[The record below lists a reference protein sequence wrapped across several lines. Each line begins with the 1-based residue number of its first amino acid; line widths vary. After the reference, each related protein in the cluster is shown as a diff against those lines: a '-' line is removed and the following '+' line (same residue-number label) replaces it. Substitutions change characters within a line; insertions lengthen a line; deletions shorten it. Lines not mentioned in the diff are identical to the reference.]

1 MSDSDIKPAKPGGVF
16 TVDNL
21 KWLIEKLTL
30 PLVLAAI
37 TVVFQWYANQRS
49 RAEIAAADQ
58 RAQDESRI
66 RLYTE
71 LLHKREDADTAVRR
85 AVFDKLMDRYLSPDP
100 KDLDDKLVALE
111 LLAVN
116 FHDSLNLSPLFW
128 QIDRQITSLGS
139 RADPLLREHLMRVS
153 QGVKDRQM
161 AFLAPEDFAKPLPVD
176 LAAVPSIALPN
187 EGCVAIEAL
196 TQGGQ
201 AASTLELNANYSDS
215 DPQGLPVRHQ
225 RRFSVAVDCKDPLQQ
240 RLRLI
245 VSDVATARRW
255 IFWVDLYD
263 FPLVT
268 FTPMSRDERFALV
281 LDRYDDG
288 YGMAWLRLAYFPA
301 SRSGAKDKPHVADV
315 MSRLSIP
322 PPAAELPLPPAG
334 AGPAP
339 SAPR

>member
-1 MSDSDIKPAKPGGVF
+1 MSEPTTQSAKAGALF

-37 TVVFQWYANQRS
+37 TIVFQWNANQRS
-49 RAEIAAADQ
+49 GNEIAAANK
-58 RAQDESRI
+58 RAQDESRN

-85 AVFDKLMDRYLSPDP
+85 AVFDKLMDRYLSQDP
-100 KDLDDKLVALE
+100 QDLNGRLIALE
-111 LLAVN
+111 LLALN

-128 QIDRQITSLGS
+128 QMDHLITQLGNG
-139 RADPLLREHLMRVS
+139 ADPLLGEHLARVS

-161 AFLAPEDFAKPLPVD
+161 AFLAPEDFAKPLPVE

-196 TQGGQ
+196 TQGGHE
-201 AASTLELNANYSDS
+201 ASTLEVNASYADS
-215 DPQGLPVRHQ
+215 PAQGLPVLHQ

-240 RLRLI
+240 RLRVI
-245 VSDVATARRW
+245 VTDRASLRRW

-268 FTPMSRDERFALV
+268 FTPLSRDERFALV

-315 MSRLSIP
+315 MSRLAMP
-322 PPAAELPLPPAG
+322 PPAAEISLPPSPEAG
-334 AGPAP
+334 P

>member
-1 MSDSDIKPAKPGGVF
+1 MSEPDSPPPVPGGFF
-16 TVDNL
+16 TIDNL

-30 PLVLAAI
+30 PLVLAAVTI
-37 TVVFQWYANQRS
+37 VFQWNANQRS

-58 RAQDESRI
+58 RAQAEGRS

-71 LLHKREDADTAVRR
+71 LLHKREEADTAVRR
-85 AVFDKLMDRYLSPDP
+85 AVFERLMDRYLAPDP
-100 KDLDDKLVALE
+100 KDLDDKLVTLE
-111 LLAVN
+111 LLALN
-116 FHDSLNLSPLFW
+116 FHDSVNLSPLFW
-128 QIDRQITSLGS
+128 QIDRQITRLG
-139 RADPLLREHLMRVS
+139 DQVPPLLREHLERVS

-161 AFLAPEDFAKPLPVD
+161 IFLSPEDFAKPLAVE
-176 LAAVPSIALPN
+176 LAAVPSIALPD

-196 TQGGQ
+196 TAGDPR
-201 AASTLELNANYSDS
+201 ASALQVNASYVDS
-215 DPQGLPVRHQ
+215 NAQGLPSRHE

-245 VSDVATARRW
+245 VSDEPTSRRW

-263 FPLVT
+263 FPLVN
-268 FTPMSRDERFALV
+268 FTTLSRDERFALV
-281 LDRYDDG
+281 LDHYDDG
-288 YGMAWLRLAYFPA
+288 YGIAWLRLAYFPA

-322 PPAAELPLPPAG
+322 PLAAETTPPPAG
-334 AGPAP
+334 PAR

>member
-1 MSDSDIKPAKPGGVF
+1 MSSANDQPAAPSGF
-16 TVDNL
+16 FSLDNL

-37 TVVFQWYANQRS
+37 TIVFQWNANQRS

-58 RAQDESRI
+58 RAQAESRS

-128 QIDRQITSLGS
+128 QIDRQITTLGS
-139 RADPLLREHLMRVS
+139 RANPQLREHLTRVS

-161 AFLAPEDFAKPLPVD
+161 AFLAPEDFAKPLPVE
-176 LAAVPSIALPN
+176 LAAVPSIALPT
-187 EGCVAIEAL
+187 EGCVAVEAL
-196 TQGGQ
+196 AQSGQG
-201 AASTLELNANYSDS
+201 SSMLEVNAGFADNDAK
-215 DPQGLPVRHQ
+215 GLSMLHQ
-225 RRFSVAVDCKDPLQQ
+225 RRFSIAVDCKDPLQQ

-245 VSDVATARRW
+245 VSDVATSRRW

-268 FTPMSRDERFALV
+268 FTPLLRDERFALV

-288 YGMAWLRLAYFPA
+288 FGLAWLRLAYFPA

-315 MSRLSIP
+315 MARLSIAP
-322 PPAAELPLPPAG
+322 PTSEIALPPMGAGRAPPA
-334 AGPAP
+334 
-339 SAPR
+339 PR

>member
-1 MSDSDIKPAKPGGVF
+1 MSEDYSPPATPKGFF
-16 TVDNL
+16 TVENL

-37 TVVFQWYANQRS
+37 TIFFQWNANQRS
-49 RAEIAAADQ
+49 RDEIDAADQ
-58 RAQDESRI
+58 RAKTESRT

-85 AVFDKLMDRYLSPDP
+85 AVFDKLMDSYLSPAP

-128 QIDRQITSLGS
+128 QIDRQITSLGN
-139 RADPLLREHLMRVS
+139 RADPLLREHLTRVS

-161 AFLAPEDFAKPLPVD
+161 AFLAPEDFAKPLPVE
-176 LAAVPSIALPN
+176 LAAVPSIALPT

-196 TQGGQ
+196 AQAGQG
-201 AASTLELNANYSDS
+201 ASTLRVNASYADS
-215 DPQGLPVRHQ
+215 DAQGATVLHQ
-225 RRFSVAVDCKDPLQQ
+225 RRFSVALDCKDPLQQ

-245 VSDVATARRW
+245 VSDEATSRRW

-268 FTPMSRDERFALV
+268 FTPLSRDERFALV

-288 YGMAWLRLAYFPA
+288 FGLAWLRMAYFPA

-322 PPAAELPLPPAG
+322 PPAAEVTLPPTG
-334 AGPAP
+334 AGSAP

>member
-1 MSDSDIKPAKPGGVF
+1 MSEPDTKPATPSGLF

-37 TVVFQWYANQRS
+37 TIVFQWNANQRS
-49 RAEIAAADQ
+49 RAEIAAADK
-58 RAQDESRI
+58 RAQAESRS

-128 QIDRQITSLGS
+128 QIDRQITNLGNH
-139 RADPLLREHLMRVS
+139 ANPQLREHLNRVS

-161 AFLAPEDFAKPLPVD
+161 AFLSPEDFAKPQAVE
-176 LAAVPSIALPN
+176 LANVPSIALPT
-187 EGCVAIEAL
+187 EGCVAIESL
-196 TQGGQ
+196 TQ
-201 AASTLELNANYSDS
+201 ANLDLSRLELNATYSDS
-215 DPQGLPVRHQ
+215 YAQGLPAMHQ
-225 RRFSVAVDCKDPLQQ
+225 RRFSIDVDCKDPLQQ

-245 VSDVATARRW
+245 VEDQATSRRW

-268 FTPMSRDERFALV
+268 FTPLSRDERFALV

-288 YGMAWLRLAYFPA
+288 FGMAWLRLAYFPA

-322 PPAAELPLPPAG
+322 PPAAEISLPPPG

>member
-1 MSDSDIKPAKPGGVF
+1 MSKPDTPPPVPGGLF
-16 TVDNL
+16 TADNL

-37 TVVFQWYANQRS
+37 TIVFQWNANQRS

-58 RAQDESRI
+58 RAQAESRT

-71 LLHKREDADTAVRR
+71 LLLKREDADTAVRR
-85 AVFDKLMDRYLSPDP
+85 AVFDKLMDRYLGPDP
-100 KDLDDKLVALE
+100 KHLDDKLVSLE
-111 LLAVN
+111 LLALN
-116 FHDSLNLSPLFW
+116 FHDALNLSPLFW
-128 QIDRQITSLGS
+128 QIDRQITGLGN
-139 RADPLLREHLMRVS
+139 RANPQLRGHLVRVA

-161 AFLAPEDFAKPLPVD
+161 AFLSPEDFAKPLPVE
-176 LAAVPSIALPN
+176 LAAVPGIALPT

-196 TQGGQ
+196 TQGAQ
-201 AASTLELNANYSDS
+201 EASMLEVNASFVDSAASALAAL
-215 DPQGLPVRHQ
+215 HQ

-268 FTPMSRDERFALV
+268 FTLLSRDERFALV

-288 YGMAWLRLAYFPA
+288 FGLAWLRLAYFPA

-322 PPAAELPLPPAG
+322 PPAAEIPLPPPGAG
-334 AGPAP
+334 A

>member
-1 MSDSDIKPAKPGGVF
+1 MDEPDSKPAASRGFF
-16 TVDNL
+16 TLDNL

-37 TVVFQWYANQRS
+37 TIVFQWYANQRS
-49 RAEIAAADQ
+49 SAEIAAADK
-58 RAQDESRI
+58 RALDESRN

-100 KDLDDKLVALE
+100 KDLDDKLVVLE

-128 QIDRQITSLGS
+128 QIDRQISGLGN
-139 RADPLLREHLMRVS
+139 RADPQLREHLTRVS

-161 AFLAPEDFAKPLPVD
+161 AFLAPEDFAKPLPVE
-176 LAAVPSIALPN
+176 LAAVPSIALPT

-196 TQGGQ
+196 THGGQ
-201 AASTLELNANYSDS
+201 EASTLEVNASYADK
-215 DPQGLPVRHQ
+215 DAQGLPVLHQ

-245 VSDVATARRW
+245 VTDAATSRRW
-255 IFWVDLYD
+255 FFWVDLYD

-268 FTPMSRDERFALV
+268 FTPLSRDERFALV

-288 YGMAWLRLAYFPA
+288 FGMAWLRLAYFPA

-322 PPAAELPLPPAG
+322 PPVAEITLPPPG
-334 AGPAP
+334 AGPAS

>member
-1 MSDSDIKPAKPGGVF
+1 MSEPDTKPATPSGLF

-37 TVVFQWYANQRS
+37 TIVFQWNANQRS
-49 RAEIAAADQ
+49 RAEIAAADK
-58 RAQDESRI
+58 RAQAESRS

-100 KDLDDKLVALE
+100 KGLDDKLVALE

-128 QIDRQITSLGS
+128 QIDRQITSLGN
-139 RADPLLREHLMRVS
+139 RADPLLREHLSRVS

-161 AFLAPEDFAKPLPVD
+161 AFLAPEDFAKPLPVE
-176 LAAVPSIALPN
+176 LAAVPSIALPT

-196 TQGGQ
+196 AQAGQG
-201 AASTLELNANYSDS
+201 ASTLQVNASYADS
-215 DPQGLPVRHQ
+215 DAQGAPVLHQ

-245 VSDVATARRW
+245 VTDEATSRRW

-268 FTPMSRDERFALV
+268 FTPLSRDERFALV

-288 YGMAWLRLAYFPA
+288 FGLAWLRLAYFPA

-322 PPAAELPLPPAG
+322 PPAVETKPPPAG
-334 AGPAP
+334 AERAA
-339 SAPR
+339 SR

>member
-1 MSDSDIKPAKPGGVF
+1 MSERYTQPAKPGGMF

-37 TVVFQWYANQRS
+37 TIVFQWNANQRS
-49 RAEIAAADQ
+49 GAEIAAANK

-100 KDLDDKLVALE
+100 QDLDDKLVALE

-128 QIDRQITSLGS
+128 QMDRQITYLGN
-139 RADPLLREHLMRVS
+139 RANPLWREHLMRVS

-161 AFLAPEDFAKPLPVD
+161 AFLAPEDYAKPLPVE
-176 LAAVPSIALPN
+176 LAAVPSIALPT

-196 TQGGQ
+196 TLGAQE
-201 AASTLELNANYSDS
+201 ASTLAVNASYGDI
-215 DPQGLPVRHQ
+215 DTQGAQVLHQ
-225 RRFSVAVDCKDPLQQ
+225 RGFSVAVECKDPLQQ

-245 VSDVATARRW
+245 VTDQATLRRW

-268 FTPMSRDERFALV
+268 FTPLSRDERFALV

-315 MSRLSIP
+315 MSRLAIP
-322 PPAAELPLPPAG
+322 PPAAEFPLPPPG

>member
-1 MSDSDIKPAKPGGVF
+1 MADGSDEPAAPSGFF
-16 TVDNL
+16 TPDNQ

-30 PLVLAAI
+30 PLVLALLTI
-37 TVVFQWYANQRS
+37 VFQWSANQRS

-58 RAQDESRI
+58 RAQVESRN

-71 LLHKREDADTAVRR
+71 LLHKREDADAAVRQ
-85 AVFDKLMDRYLSPDP
+85 AVFNKLMDRYLSPEP

-128 QIDRQITSLGS
+128 QIDRQITQLGN
-139 RADPLLREHLMRVS
+139 RASPLLREHLARVS

-161 AFLAPEDFAKPLPVD
+161 SFLAPEDFAKALPVA
-176 LAAVPSIALPN
+176 LAAVPSIALPT
-187 EGCVAIEAL
+187 EGCIAIEAL
-196 TQGGQ
+196 SQ
-201 AASTLELNANYSDS
+201 ADPSGSTLQVDASYRDS
-215 DPQGLPVRHQ
+215 DGGGTQTLHR
-225 RRFSVAVDCKDPLQQ
+225 RRFTVAVDCKDPLQL

-245 VSDVATARRW
+245 VSDAATSQRW

-268 FTPMSRDERFALV
+268 FTPLSRDERFALV

-288 YGMAWLRLAYFPA
+288 FGLAWLRLAYFPA

-315 MSRLSIP
+315 MSRLSMA
-322 PPAAELPLPPAG
+322 PPAAERA
-334 AGPAP
+334 A
-339 SAPR
+339 SR

>member
-1 MSDSDIKPAKPGGVF
+1 
-16 TVDNL
+16 
-21 KWLIEKLTL
+21 
-30 PLVLAAI
+30 
-37 TVVFQWYANQRS
+37 
-49 RAEIAAADQ
+49 
-58 RAQDESRI
+58 
-66 RLYTE
+66 
-71 LLHKREDADTAVRR
+71 VRR

-100 KDLDDKLVALE
+100 KHLDDKLVSLE
-111 LLAVN
+111 LLALN

-128 QIDRQITSLGS
+128 QIDRQISGLGN
-139 RADPLLREHLMRVS
+139 RADPLLSEHLARVA

-161 AFLAPEDFAKPLPVD
+161 SFLSPEDFAKPLPVE
-176 LAAVPSIALPN
+176 LAAVPSIALPT
-187 EGCVAIEAL
+187 EGCVAIESL
-196 TQGGQ
+196 TREGQ
-201 AASTLELNANYSDS
+201 DGSLLTVDASLVDNGA
-215 DPQGLPVRHQ
+215 QGLPVLHR

-245 VSDVATARRW
+245 VGDEATSRRW

-268 FTPMSRDERFALV
+268 FTPLSRDERFALV

-288 YGMAWLRLAYFPA
+288 YGVAWLRLAYFPA

-322 PPAAELPLPPAG
+322 PPAAEIALPVPG
-334 AGPAP
+334 AASAP

>member
-1 MSDSDIKPAKPGGVF
+1 
-16 TVDNL
+16 
-21 KWLIEKLTL
+21 
-30 PLVLAAI
+30 VLAAI
-37 TVVFQWYANQRS
+37 TVVFQWNANRRS
-49 RAEIAAADQ
+49 GEEIAAANQ

-71 LLHKREDADTAVRR
+71 LLNKREDADTAVRR

-100 KDLDDKLVALE
+100 KDLDDKLVSLE
-111 LLAVN
+111 LLALN
-116 FHDSLNLSPLFW
+116 FHDALNLSPLFW
-128 QIDRQITSLGS
+128 QIDRQTTSLGN
-139 RADPLLREHLMRVS
+139 RADPQLREHLMRVA

-161 AFLAPEDFAKPLPVD
+161 AFLSPEDFAKPLAVE
-176 LAAVPSIALPN
+176 LAAVPSIALPT

-201 AASTLELNANYSDS
+201 EASVLEVNASFVDSAASA
-215 DPQGLPVRHQ
+215 LPALHQ

-245 VSDVATARRW
+245 IGDVATARRW

-268 FTPMSRDERFALV
+268 FTPLSRDERFALV

-288 YGMAWLRLAYFPA
+288 FGLAWLRLAYFPA

-322 PPAAELPLPPAG
+322 PLAAEATLPPPG
-334 AGPAP
+334 AGPAA
-339 SAPR
+339 SATR